1 MNWPGHRDPTKVG
14 LTHSAAY
21 SDKALSWL
29 LDVTNRVILPAIE
42 RIEKGNTKMDA
53 DIQEAIADVA
63 ALKSVVASSNA
74 AFKVLTDMNAAQAA
88 TIADLETKVGSGT
101 DVTADDL
108 AALKA
113 SNVDFK
119 QALVDLQP
127 AVPANTPAV

>member
-1 MNWPGHRDPTKVG
+1 MSWPGFHDPNQETREQYLVR
-14 LTHSAAY
+14 AMQ
-21 SDKALSWL
+21 WL
-29 LDVTNRVILPAIE
+29 LETAH
-42 RIEKGNTKMDA
+42 RIEQGMTKMDA

-108 AALKA
+108 VALKA

-127 AVPANTPAV
+127 AVPANTPAAPPTP